1 MSRGPADP
9 QLTAA
14 PVSGSAPRGFGT
26 KTSQLSCLPDQVKWC
41 SSLLKVDWRVW
52 LVLGKLWISS
62 APLLIDLSGERG
74 KVVVRTCLDLPHGVV
89 VQLQAGS
96 SRADSANSGTC
107 CCCRVGGSQA
117 TDEHGHSS
125 SCLLTCSIQ
134 DMTMAPVWPRR
145 GEDGERALMWNAWTC
160 RPSCSSWW
168 RCCWWW
174 WWLETPPLASSTS
187 LQNPRTRSPHGVRG
201 WVKVWLKGF
210 DTWLIAKVSEH

>member
-1 MSRGPADP
+1 MSGGPADP

-125 SCLLTCSIQ
+125 SCCLLTCSIQ

-145 GEDGERALMWNAWTC
+145 GEDGERALMWLEC
-160 RPSCSSWW
+160 LDMSS
-168 RCCWWW
+168 
-174 WWLETPPLASSTS
+174 LVLLLVALLLLLVMVVAGDST
-187 LQNPRTRSPHGVRG
+187 LGKQYFLTEPEDKVATRGER
-201 WVKVWLKGF
+201 
-210 DTWLIAKVSEH
+210 VS